1 MPRLWNLI
9 GLLALA
15 STFLVAAPA
24 TAAASSVTNTGKVIK
39 ADHVTRRHTRETK
52 RETVA
57 WTLPADQCDQL
68 PAGVSAEGTGQR
80 VMHIRTKYRNDGTS
94 RVITKDVVRG
104 TAEDSD
110 GRKYHFD
117 YRNFNIEERPA
128 TGSGLP
134 TETHQIDYFVMRGEH
149 GVTALR
155 VSFNWRWTYTT
166 AAFPPE
172 DNLEKLRTRSDPLT
186 CDPI

>member
-15 STFLVAAPA
+15 STLLVAAPA
-24 TAAASSVTNTGKVIK
+24 TAAASSVTNRGKVIK
-39 ADHVTRRHTRETK
+39 VDHVSHQHTRETI

-110 GRKYHFD
+110 GREYHFA
-117 YRNFNIEERPA
+117 YRNFSIEERPA

-134 TETHQIDYFVMRGEH
+134 TETHLVDHFVMRGEH

-166 AAFPPE
+166 AAWPPE